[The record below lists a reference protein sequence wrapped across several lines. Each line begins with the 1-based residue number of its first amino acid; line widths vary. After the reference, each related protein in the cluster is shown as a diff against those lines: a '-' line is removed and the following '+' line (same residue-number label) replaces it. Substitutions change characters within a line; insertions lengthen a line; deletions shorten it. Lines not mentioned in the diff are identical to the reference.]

1 MKKGPCANPAAM
13 VELRLASLKPQL
25 NLTPDQ
31 EQSWNAMLDRIRES
45 SKSLEAAGAASRMPT
60 PAEMEGVRVATDRF
74 YASLSPEQPR
84 SGKSAHSNRLRVRAR
99 TRSRITG
106 PANGSPVG
114 LAARAARGNVA
125 LGVMRPASPGL
136 RKSRRQGDPPCS
148 PDSSCF
154 A

>member
-1 MKKGPCANPAAM
+1 MTRRARPGLLLTVLLITACVGSPRGQGDGCGDPGAMKKGPCANPAAM

-74 YASLSPEQPR
+74 YASLSPEQRQVMDWNMPR
-84 SGKSAHSNRLRVRAR
+84 
-99 TRSRITG
+99 
-106 PANGSPVG
+106 PP
-114 LAARAARGNVA
+114 
-125 LGVMRPASPGL
+125 
-136 RKSRRQGDPPCS
+136 PPCLDAG
-148 PDSSCF
+148 PPPFMIYGAPPAKPCK
-154 A
+154 